1 MKDNSNEMI
10 DKAKNCQSPEELIAL
25 AKENGAELTSEQA
38 ESYFKCMH
46 ENGELSDDELN
57 NVTGGGCY
65 NHDGY
70 LYTTIGYGC
79 EHYEERG
86 DFGVA
91 GTCCRCKYW
100 DYSKVS
106 QVVIIGQPLLC
117 QCEANRR
124 KQEG

>member
-1 MKDNSNEMI
+1 MEQTI
-10 DKAKNCQSPEELIAL
+10 VEKAKNCKSVEEIISL
-25 AKENGAELTSEQA
+25 AKENGVDLTIEQA
-38 ESYFKCMH
+38 ESYFNSIHKSC
-46 ENGELSDDELN
+46 ELSDEELD

-65 NHDGY
+65 DHHGY
-70 LYTTIGYGC
+70 LYTTIAYGC

-86 DFGVA
+86 SFGVA

-117 QCEANRR
+117 LCEANRR
-124 KQEG
+124 KIGD

>member
-1 MKDNSNEMI
+1 MEQNI
-10 DKAKNCQSPEELIAL
+10 VDKAKNCKSAEELIAL
-25 AKENGAELTSEQA
+25 AKENGAELTREQA
-38 ESYFKCMH
+38 ESYFKSMH
-46 ENGELSDDELN
+46 ESGELSDEELD
-57 NVTGGGCY
+57 NVSGGGCY
-65 NHDGY
+65 RHDGY

-106 QVVIIGQPLLC
+106 QVVIIGQPLPCL
-117 QCEANRR
+117 CEANRR
-124 KQEG
+124 K

>member
-1 MKDNSNEMI
+1 MKEDI
-10 DKAKNCQSPEELIAL
+10 IVKAKSCKSVEELIAL
-25 AKENGAELTSEQA
+25 AKENGAEITSEQA
-38 ESYFKCMH
+38 EEYFKSMH
-46 ENGELSDDELN
+46 NSGEISDEELD

-65 NHDGY
+65 DHHGY

-100 DYSKVS
+100 AYSKVS

-117 QCEANRR
+117 RCEANRR
-124 KQEG
+124 K